1 MVDTRPKAYEKA
13 RKRAEE
19 LRAQRDALQEN
30 SPVQTG
36 KPPGAGFE
44 SERQRAKNA
53 LRDELDTYDG
63 TGVHKIIASAERM
76 FHRLPQGRH
85 PVPRWFLG
93 RPRLPD
99 G

>member
-44 SERQRAKNA
+44 SERQRA
-53 LRDELDTYDG
+53 
-63 TGVHKIIASAERM
+63 
-76 FHRLPQGRH
+76 
-85 PVPRWFLG
+85 
-93 RPRLPD
+93 
-99 G
+99 